1 MSHTELRK
9 SLSRK
14 HTPDA
19 IQERLESE
27 TNASYLRDAVLGAID
42 GCVTTFALVAGATGA
57 GFSSVVALVLGV
69 SSLLADGLSMAISNY
84 QGSKTEQERLHQAY
98 HMENLHID
106 HYPEGEIEEI
116 RQIFAMKGFE
126 GVVLDQIVEVITS
139 DRQLWLDTMITEEHG
154 LSLTAPDPLRAGLAT
169 FGAFVAVGLVPLLPF
184 FMPTLFGGALFIAS
198 ATLTA
203 FAFFG
208 IGIAKGKL
216 MGQAPLRTGL
226 EMLLTGGLAAV
237 VAYGLGH
244 GLESVLAG

>member
-1 MSHTELRK
+1 MSHKEIRK

-19 IQERLESE
+19 IQERLEEE

-57 GFSSVVALVLGV
+57 GFSSVVALVLGI

-126 GVVLDQIVEVITS
+126 GEVLEQIVEVITS

-154 LSLTAPDPLRAGLAT
+154 LSLTAPDPVRAGLYT
-169 FGAFVAVGLVPLLPF
+169 FSAFVAVGLIPLLPF
-184 FMPTLFGGALFIAS
+184 FVPALSGGTVFAAS
-198 ATLTA
+198 AVLTGVA
-203 FAFFG
+203 FLG
-208 IGIAKGKL
+208 IGVAKGKL
-216 MGQAPLRTGL
+216 MEQSPLRSGV
-226 EMLLTGGLAAV
+226 EMLLTGGLAAA

-244 GLESVLAG
+244 GLERLLTG